1 MTRSARKLQM
11 LVTAGALCL
20 GTVASAGDDNTLYIK
35 QDSLFALEGNTLTV
49 DQSSV
54 SNTRIAGAVDGSV
67 PALQEGGGNTANIDV
82 TGDSA
87 VVALLQSNPIGG
99 PGNSADLSA
108 GTLATVLVNQV
119 GIGNTGSVMVTGLGN
134 TGALDQQGNG
144 NNGDVSV
151 SGVGTQGKLVQVGNN
166 NDFGLTVAGRGT
178 NVTYQQI
185 GDNLTPVGAGPS
197 VVSNGGT
204 VIITQINP

>member
-1 MTRSARKLQM
+1 MLRSARKLQL

-20 GTVASAGDDNTLYIK
+20 GTVASAGDDNTIYIK
-35 QDSLFALEGNTLTV
+35 QDSLFALEGNTLTL

-54 SNTRIAGAVDGSV
+54 SNTLVAGAVDGSV

-82 TGDSA
+82 TGDNA
-87 VVALLQSNPIGG
+87 VIALLQSNPIGG
-99 PGNSADLSA
+99 SGNSVDLSA

-119 GIGNTGSVMVTGLGN
+119 GIGNTGSVTVSGLGN
-134 TGALDQQGNG
+134 TGMLDQKGDG
-144 NNGDVSV
+144 NNGSVDVS
-151 SGVGTQGKLVQVGNN
+151 GLGTTGKLVQVGDG
-166 NDFGLTVAGRGT
+166 NDFGLTVGGRGT

-185 GDNLTPVGAGPS
+185 GNNLSPVGAGPS

-204 VIITQINP
+204 VIITQITR